1 MWFSHSVRNLVC
13 LAITSFAAVTAAT
26 AEAQIILR
34 RGPGISVNV
43 PGVGGIR
50 LGAPG
55 IYART
60 YGLSRRAYIAPVG
73 PSYGP
78 GYANPNYPAAS
89 GRAAGF
95 APRALPPS
103 ASARDSASM
112 AFPSGGELR
121 TMSDNELLNAVLAL
135 FAQFDADLNRFD
147 TGDTWQRY
155 LLLPEDSLPPPGDD
169 GRVELGVDSL
179 IATLKRFDRTVA
191 NPEFTQISGLPS
203 FTASHAALAEVVR
216 RFGRQAT
223 ESYAPDR
230 VANRRI
236 PPAIPTPPS
245 SALLEDSA
253 PRSIAA
259 RNRHGT
265 AQGPDVRDAERN
277 SPRIETR
284 PSNAEELPSPSP
296 SLAAPTNGDA
306 ERSILAD

>member
-1 MWFSHSVRNLVC
+1 MWFNSTVRNRLF
-13 LAITSFAAVTAAT
+13 LTMASFAAATAST
-26 AEAQIILR
+26 AEAQVILR
-34 RGPGISVNV
+34 RGPGIAVNL

-60 YGLSRRAYIAPVG
+60 YGLSRRAYVAPVG

-78 GYANPNYPAAS
+78 GYANPSYPAAS
-89 GRAAGF
+89 GRTAGF

-103 ASARDSASM
+103 ASARGSASM
-112 AFPSGGELR
+112 AYPSGGELR
-121 TMSDNELLNAVLAL
+121 TMSDNALLNAVLAL

-155 LLLPEDSLPPPGDD
+155 LLLPENSLPPPGDD
-169 GRVELGVDSL
+169 GRVGLGVNLL
-179 IATLKRFDRTVA
+179 IETLKRFDRTVA

-216 RFGRQAT
+216 RFARQAT
-223 ESYAPDR
+223 ESSAPDR
-230 VANRRI
+230 VANLRI

-245 SALLEDSA
+245 SALLEDSE
-253 PRSIAA
+253 PRSIET
-259 RNRHGT
+259 RNRNAT
-265 AQGPDVRDAERN
+265 AQRPEVLDAERN
-277 SPRIETR
+277 PPRVEAR
-284 PSNAEELPSPSP
+284 PANAEELPSPPP
-296 SLAAPTNGDA
+296 SLAAPSNGDA